1 MPVIMRVR
9 PPFTVSEQAVKQARE
24 IGLCGEVE
32 KRLARMAKRSAP
44 LTHEEGNRRFGDFVL
59 MVSSDRKVL
68 AVNRL

>member
-1 MPVIMRVR
+1 MPVTLTKRVY
-9 PPFTVSEQAVKQARE
+9 TVSEDAVRQARE
-24 IGLCGEVE
+24 IGLCGEVA

-59 MVSSDRKVL
+59 RVEDRCVV